1 MTARSFLIEH
11 FHAMKKTISLLIVPA
26 LANIFLSASLHAQ
39 PAEQV
44 DPAGFERKA
53 VLCKELG
60 ATHIVIT
67 EGLPPATWEFDKD
80 DPYPAWYMHHASLLK
95 IFPPKDVL
103 PFVDKDYADKVSAI
117 LEKRC
122 EILRKLGLKAVWN
135 ANEPAVMP
143 EAFFTAHPELRGP
156 RIDQPNRSRKAR
168 FAPSVDEPETLRIYR
183 ESMQLLLKRCPE
195 VELFNWV
202 TTDAGSGFDWTPSLY
217 PGINGNSNYKDRP
230 MADRV
235 SGFLINA
242 QQAAK
247 DAGHEIAINLNPI
260 EPRQWMIPTFSPDVL
275 QAIVR
280 LLPRGLALE
289 GKEGPDGRPFAGGG
303 TGGGGGGIF
312 YPVVGIVVPSFNPIG
327 GSSGAATGEIPTH
340 VVINLG
346 DATTMDFN
354 YRLLKATRGVPMR
367 TLLERM
373 TALRAF
379 AVTEVGEDQA
389 DNLVEAWS
397 ALNDAGKNLNILN
410 FGGMLRFGHVLNRWI
425 TRPMVPFSDELSTAE
440 KKDYQQ
446 FLFQAKG
453 EEQADNLI
461 DIQAMRMYEG
471 WGAKML
477 FQRTI
482 ELTQPQMRTALS
494 RVERIRDAAKDGAA
508 RQQWDLTAKRLQA
521 VIYLLQSADDM
532 VAYQAQL
539 DRVKNL
545 GAKPEVN
552 PVLGVQSG
560 WDRTDLMETAR
571 KEIDTMVNLE
581 RLLESTKEP
590 ILDLAPTP
598 AEETIMRL
606 GPNLAT
612 QLKHKIDT
620 MNAHWRDYDLL
631 FTMPNP

>member
-1 MTARSFLIEH
+1 
-11 FHAMKKTISLLIVPA
+11 MKKTISLLIVSA
-26 LANIFLSASLHAQ
+26 LANIFLTVSLHAQ
-39 PAEQV
+39 PAAQV
-44 DPAGFERKA
+44 DLAEFERKA
-53 VLCKELG
+53 VLSKELG

-67 EGLPPATWEFDKD
+67 EGLPLATWEFDKD
-80 DPYPAWYMHHASLLK
+80 DPYPEWYMHHASLLK

-410 FGGMLRFGHVLNRWI
+410 FGGMLRFGHLLNRWI
-425 TRPMVPFSDELSTAE
+425 TRPMVPFPDELSTAE

-482 ELTQPQMRTALS
+482 ELTEPQMRTALS
-494 RVERIRDAAKDGAA
+494 RVERIRDAAKDEAA

-571 KEIDTMVNLE
+571 KEIDTMMNLE
-581 RLLESTKEP
+581 CLLESTKEP